1 MNVFKWLFSWRYRYF
16 RHKLRGVEKM
26 IMDLEFKKFKTLE
39 IREEIRQTHDSMK
52 TRLNVLETTI
62 KSEDKKPT
70 LNKDERARLDDQ
82 KVVLTR
88 DIERYVAQMKDLDL
102 QIAGSKPTNELP
114 DGHNGIDQQLDALQ
128 ELKLMVRDY
137 LELV

>member
-1 MNVFKWLFSWRYRYF
+1 
-16 RHKLRGVEKM
+16 
-26 IMDLEFKKFKTLE
+26 MDLEFKKFKTLE